1 MTRRRPPSSIA
12 TASLCAVLAPTWIA
26 AAQPSVLPG
35 QEAAEMEGVGITQKL
50 DQYVPRDVRFLNEK
64 GEPVVFEEFLGRD
77 KPLILTLN
85 YYRCPMLCSLT
96 LNGMVDGLKG
106 LDWSAGEEFDIVTVS
121 INPDEGPE
129 LAQNKK
135 KSYLTEYGRDSAA
148 GGWHFLTGEEEDIK
162 RLADGVG
169 FGYRYDEVSGEYAHT
184 ASIIFITPEGRISLY
199 MNDVLFK
206 PRDLRLAL
214 VESSEGRIGSPL
226 DTLLLFNCFQW
237 DPERNSYI
245 ADAWKIMRLGGVLT
259 VVLVAGG
266 LLVLGYRSKY
276 SGHGP
281 TDGLAAGGGM

>member
-1 MTRRRPPSSIA
+1 MTRRLAPERLLTA
-12 TASLCAVLAPTWIA
+12 TACTVLGTASLL
-26 AAQPSVLPG
+26 AAQPTVLPG
-35 QEAAEMEGVGITQKL
+35 QEAAEMEGVGIEQKL
-50 DQYVPRDVRFLNEK
+50 DQYVPRDVRFVDED
-64 GEPVVFEEFLGRD
+64 GTAVAFEDYLGRD
-77 KPLILTLN
+77 KPIILTLN

-96 LNGMVDGLKG
+96 LNGMLDGLKE
-106 LDWSAGEEFDIVTVS
+106 LDWSAGSEFDIVTVS

-129 LAQNKK
+129 LAKGKK
-135 KSYLTEYGRDSAA
+135 KSYLAEYGREEAA
-148 GGWHFLTGEEEDIK
+148 AGWHFLTGDESDIK

-184 ASIIFITPEGRISLY
+184 ASIIFITPEGRISRY
-199 MNDVLFK
+199 MNDVVFQ

-237 DPERNSYI
+237 DPERNSYV

-266 LLVLGYRSKY
+266 LLVLGFRSRY
-276 SGHGP
+276 TGHGP
-281 TDGLAAGGGM
+281 TGGLEAGGEM

>member
-1 MTRRRPPSSIA
+1 MILRSTSIQIMA
-12 TASLCAVLAPTWIA
+12 ASMCSVLGLASTLT
-26 AAQPSVLPG
+26 AQPTVLPG
-35 QEAAEMEGVGITQKL
+35 QQAAEMEGVGITQKL
-50 DQYVPRDVRFLNEK
+50 DQYVPRDVRFVDSE
-64 GEPVVFEEFLGRD
+64 GEPVVFEDYLGGD

-96 LNGMVDGLKG
+96 LNGMLDGLKE

-135 KSYLTEYGRDSAA
+135 KSYLSEYGRDSAA
-148 GGWHFLTGEEEDIK
+148 EGWHFLTGEEEDIK

-169 FGYRYDEVSGEYAHT
+169 FGYRYDEASGEYAHT
-184 ASIIFITPEGRISLY
+184 ASIIFLTPEGRISLY

-281 TDGLAAGGGM
+281 SGGLAAGGGM

>member
-1 MTRRRPPSSIA
+1 MTRRLRPISIT
-12 TASLCAVLAPTWIA
+12 TASLCAALAPSWIA
-26 AAQPSVLPG
+26 TAQPSVLPG

-64 GEPVVFEEFLGRD
+64 GEPVVFEEYLGRD

-96 LNGMVDGLKG
+96 LNGMLDGLKE
-106 LDWSAGEEFDIVTVS
+106 LDWSAGKEFDIVTVS
-121 INPDEGPE
+121 INPDEGPD
-129 LAQNKK
+129 LARNKK
-135 KSYLTEYGRDSAA
+135 SSYLSEYGRDSAA
-148 GGWHFLTGEEEDIK
+148 EGWHFLTGEEEDIK

-237 DPERNSYI
+237 DPDRNSYI

-281 TDGLAAGGGM
+281 SGGLAAGGGM

>member
-1 MTRRRPPSSIA
+1 MTTFHNLIPVA
-12 TASLCAVLAPTWIA
+12 TVCGAVLCPAPMLS
-26 AAQPSVLPG
+26 AQPAVLPG

-50 DQYVPRDVRFLNEK
+50 DQYVPRDLRFVDAD
-64 GEPVVFEEFLGRD
+64 GEPVAFEDYLDRD
-77 KPLILTLN
+77 RPLILTLN

-96 LNGMVDGLKG
+96 LNGMVDGLKQ

-129 LAQNKK
+129 LARNKK
-135 KSYLTEYGRDSAA
+135 KSYLAEYGRDSAA
-148 GGWHFLTGEEEDIK
+148 DGWHFLTGEEDDIK

-199 MNDVLFK
+199 MNDVLFQ

-237 DPERNSYI
+237 DPDRNSYI

-259 VVLVAGG
+259 IVLVAGG

-276 SGHGP
+276 SGQDP
-281 TDGLAAGGGM
+281 SDGLAAGGGI